1 MLGAQQHPLVVG
13 FNGVA
18 RLSGDE
24 VCIDVYNWGVYVC
37 VGKAFLR
44 ARQMN
49 VDIGTWVRLLRN
61 AIPTVNNTGTYSP
74 HAHSLTSGYNTH
86 THTHS

>member
-1 MLGAQQHPLVVG
+1 MSVFEL
-13 FNGVA
+13 F
-18 RLSGDE
+18 R
-24 VCIDVYNWGVYVC
+24 C
-37 VGKAFLR
+37 VFAGKAFLR

-74 HAHSLTSGYNTH
+74 NAHNLNSG
-86 THTHS
+86 

>member
-1 MLGAQQHPLVVG
+1 MA
-13 FNGVA
+13 
-18 RLSGDE
+18 
-24 VCIDVYNWGVYVC
+24 
-37 VGKAFLR
+37 GKAFLR

-74 HAHSLTSGYNTH
+74 SAAHTMHAGYAAHVFYLTTSQFVDNFQMTDDASH
-86 THTHS
+86 

>member
-1 MLGAQQHPLVVG
+1 MDELSETSAAPWCVKCLLFPLC
-13 FNGVA
+13 
-18 RLSGDE
+18 LST
-24 VCIDVYNWGVYVC
+24 
-37 VGKAFLR
+37 GKAFLR

-74 HAHSLTSGYNTH
+74 HAAHTIQSG
-86 THTHS
+86 

>member
-1 MLGAQQHPLVVG
+1 MLRSVM
-13 FNGVA
+13 NGLY
-18 RLSGDE
+18 R
-24 VCIDVYNWGVYVC
+24 VCVC
-37 VGKAFLR
+37 VCVVGKAFLR

-74 HAHSLTSGYNTH
+74 NAH
-86 THTHS
+86 THGLSTG